1 MQPIKLNTGEE
12 LDPQVVNLMRSVRE
26 KESGGN
32 YNAVGDHGTST
43 GAFQFQAPTW
53 QRYAGEVLGD
63 GNAEQSRGNQTKVA
77 YTKMKKWKD
86 AGKSPEWIAAAW
98 NSGEGKAESGAWKTN
113 KGTTTI
119 NGKELAYDTPQYVA
133 DVIAIAKRNK
143 QKMQAEQGHQPQDV
157 SQETA
162 APQEQGGHQ
171 PWFKYNEGDGALV
184 AGAKALG
191 NTPQSAGNFAKGLIQ
206 GVNPVNTVS
215 NLSQASDEFGALKEQ
230 QGGFWNAVKAT
241 LKEVPKATY
250 ETLVPQGI
258 RQAISGD
265 VQGAAKTFTED
276 PFGQA
281 APVVLAAVGGAK
293 GLDKKATKGQM
304 KGYVENIAENVK
316 NREPIPTKPVT
327 KYSDMVDTGIQK
339 TAGLI
344 TKPVGAIGGKIGD
357 VAKNTSASLLSKF
370 TGMNPET
377 IAKVFSDPKNF
388 SKLAREE
395 TSRGGLANEVKS
407 AIDSRLDELKENGAG
422 YDVIRKSGETVTVP
436 PSLFA
441 DVLKENRLDLKG
453 GKIKAT
459 TESTTR
465 NPSDI
470 KAIQTF
476 YDTWAK
482 RRNLSANE
490 FLNMRSDLAELAKYD
505 KLTGMGKTIK
515 SQEMAATLRARAN
528 NLLRDQLTGLKAL
541 DDVYAPE
548 VQFLK
553 QVKKDF
559 VDRDGNLKDNAPSR
573 IANSPNKAELT
584 NRLKK
589 LIPDIEQRIE
599 ILKATEDIER
609 AAGIK
614 VGAYGT
620 MAPAA
625 IGLLTSGPVGA
636 IIAQII
642 ASPQNAVSIL
652 RAAGAVNKA
661 TLIPIIKTLKL
672 IGGDVSTNNPKL
684 PSPFTTAGLIGKNT
698 EINQ

>member
-1 MQPIKLNTGEE
+1 MQPIKLNTGET

-32 YNAVGDHGTST
+32 YNAVGDNGTST
-43 GAFQFQAPTW
+43 GAFQFQKPTW
-53 QRYAGEVLGD
+53 QRYAKDVLGD
-63 GNAEQSRGNQTKVA
+63 ENAPQDKATQNKVA
-77 YTKMKKWKD
+77 YGKMKKWKD
-86 AGKSPEWIAAAW
+86 EGKSPEWIAAAW
-98 NSGEGKAESGAWKTN
+98 NAGEGKANTGAWKTN

-119 NGKELAYDTPQYVA
+119 NGKAIAYDTPKYVA

-143 QKMQAEQGHQPQDV
+143 QKMGGGQPQQEEV
-157 SQETA
+157 SQETNVT
-162 APQEQGGHQ
+162 PEKGGA
-171 PWFKYNEGDGALV
+171 WFKYNEGDSGLT
-184 AGAKALG
+184 AGLKALG
-191 NTPQSAGNFAKGLIQ
+191 NTPQSAGNFAKGIVQ
-206 GVNPVNTVS
+206 SVNPLNTVE
-215 NLSQASDEFGALKEQ
+215 NVAQAGNEFGALKEQ
-230 QGGFWNAVKAT
+230 QGGFWNAIKAT

-250 ETLVPQGI
+250 ETLVPEGI
-258 RQAISGD
+258 RQAIAGD
-265 VQGAAKTFTED
+265 TQGAAKTFTED

-281 APVVLAAVGGAK
+281 APVVLTAIGGAK
-293 GLDKKATKGQM
+293 GIDKKVSQNTM
-304 KGYVENIAENVK
+304 KGYVGNIAENTK
-316 NREPIPTKPVT
+316 NRVPIPKPSTVA
-327 KYSDMVDTGIQK
+327 SDFVDSGISK

-344 TKPVGAIGGKIGD
+344 TKPAGAVLGKVGDIVKDTG
-357 VAKNTSASLLSKF
+357 ASMLSKF

-377 IAKVFSDPKNF
+377 IGQVISNPKEF

-407 AIDSRLDELKENGAG
+407 AIDSRLSDLKESGSG
-422 YDVIRKSGETVTVP
+422 YDVIRKSNETVTVP
-436 PSLFA
+436 PSLFT

-470 KAIQTF
+470 RAIQTF
-476 YDTWAK
+476 YDTWGK

-515 SQEMAATLRARAN
+515 SQEMAATLRTRAN

-548 VQFLK
+548 VNFLK
-553 QVKKDF
+553 QVRKDF

-642 ASPQNAVSIL
+642 ASPQNAVAIL

-661 TLIPIIKTLKL
+661 TLVPIIRTLKL
-672 IGGDVSTNNPKL
+672 IGGDITTNNQKL
-684 PSPFTTAGLIGKNT
+684 PSPLTTAGLIGKNT